1 MNTQPDTSTDAVFTA
16 QELITQGAA
25 YRPARQS
32 TEAELPDGVWLAATA
47 LEISHLTG
55 ITVQEAAEVVSR
67 NQALA
72 LASRQAGASLFQV
85 ADHAVATREAA

>member
-1 MNTQPDTSTDAVFTA
+1 MNTQPDTDTIYTA

-25 YRPARQS
+25 FQPTSEPA
-32 TEAELPDGVWLAATA
+32 EAELPDTVWLAATA

-67 NQALA
+67 NPALA
-72 LASRQAGASLFQV
+72 LASRAAGASLFQV
-85 ADHAVATREAA
+85 ADQAVASREAA